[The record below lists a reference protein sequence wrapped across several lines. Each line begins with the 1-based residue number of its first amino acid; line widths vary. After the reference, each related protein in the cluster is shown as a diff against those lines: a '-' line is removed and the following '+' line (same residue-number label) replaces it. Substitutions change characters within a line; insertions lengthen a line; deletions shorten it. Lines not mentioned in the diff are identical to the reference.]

1 MKKLVIGIIAIC
13 VIGIIEIFAIVYQIN
28 GGGLAAAIGAIS
40 AIATW
45 RAIKYTEE
53 KKSQPGSK

>member
-1 MKKLVIGIIAIC
+1 MKKLIIALTAIIT
-13 VIGIIEIFAIVYQIN
+13 IGIIEIFAIVYQVD

-45 RAIKYTEE
+45 RAIKSIDNR
-53 KKSQPGSK
+53 KRPPG